1 MNTVSND
8 SLDTRVDAVVKKGF
22 GECVSK
28 TINYNREVSSW

>member
-1 MNTVSND
+1 MNTVSNE
-8 SLDTRVDAVVKKGF
+8 SLDARVSAVRKGF